1 MKTLN
6 SHFNNIYCINLDR
19 RTDRWEECLI
29 EFKKHRLDVERFS
42 AIDGRNLQKSLEVL
56 PTPGLTPGN
65 VGAIYS
71 HRALIQ
77 YAKDNNFEN
86 ILILED
92 DVEFHDNANQMFFD
106 YIAGVPSDWD
116 MIFFGGNH
124 SENNIWMTEPL
135 IPVTENVYKIIR
147 SYANHCYAVKNTVYD
162 KLIGALSGKDKP
174 NDVLVSDIQ
183 KELNCYI
190 FRPHLAWQRPS
201 YSDLQE
207 EFTEYS
213 FLKK

>member
-1 MKTLN
+1 MKTIN
-6 SHFNNIYCINLDR
+6 EYYDNIFCINLDR

-29 EFKKHRLDVERFS
+29 EFAKHNLNVKRFS
-42 AIDGRNLQKSLEVL
+42 AIDGVSLFGL
-56 PTPGLTPGN
+56 PGLTKGN
-65 VGAIYS
+65 IGAIYS
-71 HRALIQ
+71 HRAVIQ

-92 DVEFHDNANQMFFD
+92 DVEFHNDINRIFFEF
-106 YIAGVPSDWD
+106 IQEVPCDWD
-116 MIFFGGNH
+116 MLFFGANH
-124 SENNIWMTEPL
+124 SENNIWMSEPL
-135 IPVTENVYKIIR
+135 IKITDHVYKIIR
-147 SYANHCYAVKNTVYD
+147 SYANHCYVVRENVYD
-162 KLIGALSGKDKP
+162 KLIEALSRKDKP

-183 KELNCYI
+183 KEMNCYL

-207 EFTEYS
+207 EFSDYS

>member
-6 SHFNNIYCINLDR
+6 SYFDKIYCINLDR

-29 EFKKHRLDVERFS
+29 EFEKHSIDVERFS
-42 AIDGRNLQKSLEVL
+42 AIDGKDLKLLS
-56 PTPGLTPGN
+56 GLNSGQ

-71 HRALIQ
+71 HIGVIQ
-77 YAKDNNFEN
+77 KSKESNLDNV
-86 ILILED
+86 LILED
-92 DVEFHDNANQMFFD
+92 DVEFHDNVNQMFFD
-106 YIAGVPSDWD
+106 YIENVPSDWD
-116 MIFFGGNH
+116 IIFFGGNH

-135 IPVTENVYKIIR
+135 IPVTEHVYKIIR

-162 KLIGALSGKDKP
+162 KLIEALSRKDKP
-174 NDVLVSDIQ
+174 NDVLVSNIQ
-183 KELNCYI
+183 KELNCYL

-207 EFTEYS
+207 EFTEYL

>member
-6 SHFNNIYCINLDR
+6 SYFDKIYCINLDR
-19 RTDRWEECLI
+19 RDDRWGECLI
-29 EFKKHRLDVERFS
+29 EFEKHSIDVERFS
-42 AIDGRNLQKSLEVL
+42 AIDGKDLKSLS
-56 PTPGLTPGN
+56 GLNSGQ

-71 HRALIQ
+71 HMGVIQ
-77 YAKDNNFEN
+77 KAKESNLDNV
-86 ILILED
+86 LILED
-92 DVEFHDNANQMFFD
+92 DVEFHDNVNQMFFD
-106 YIAGVPSDWD
+106 YIENVPSDWD
-116 MIFFGGNH
+116 IIFFGGNH

-135 IPVTENVYKIIR
+135 IPVTEHVYKIIR

-162 KLIGALSGKDKP
+162 KLIEALSGKDKP
-174 NDVLVSDIQ
+174 NDVLISDIQ

-190 FRPHLAWQRPS
+190 FRPHLAWQSPS

-207 EFTEYS
+207 QFADYS